1 MIASVFGNNNYS
13 STFNKNTKLDEKL
26 NDSIH
31 YFLKGE
37 INQSEFKEILKSN
50 DIDPEFYHVK
60 KFIFYEYILDTKRN
74 KSNIR

>member
-1 MIASVFGNNNYS
+1 MFGNNNFS
-13 STFNKNTKLDEKL
+13 STLNKHTKLDEKL
-26 NDSIH
+26 NNSIH

-60 KFIFYEYILDTKRN
+60 KFYFIKNILDTKRN
-74 KSNIR
+74 KSSIRRWE